1 MGQSILRAL
10 SGQVLAP
17 RRCEGRRGG
26 RPSAEPAA
34 PRPAPPC
41 PGCSRFAAQ
50 LSTPVGANFSLCH
63 YFGLHVSPGLSRLG
77 SSPPSTTPTL
87 LLWPASCL
95 TTPSSPSSS
104 PIPPFRICAQQRPE
118 TRRGDDPAQA
128 GWKLESRKGLSQG
141 QQRGWFLQA
150 CTCGGDLMGRP

>member
-1 MGQSILRAL
+1 MLGSPLRRQYNLPHQRSPRSLRLPHLWRALGQSTLRARP
-10 SGQVLAP
+10 GQVLAP
-17 RRCEGRRGG
+17 RRCEGRRDG
-26 RPSAEPAA
+26 RPSPEPAA

-50 LSTPVGANFSLCH
+50 LSTPLGANFSLCH

-118 TRRGDDPAQA
+118 TRRGATQP
-128 GWKLESRKGLSQG
+128 GLDG
-141 QQRGWFLQA
+141 N
-150 CTCGGDLMGRP
+150 